1 MSDDKKKVLIIDD
14 DPYLSEAYRMKF
26 ETAGFNIEQAF
37 DGKSGFE
44 RAHSSSPDIILLDII
59 MPLNSGLE
67 TLEKLKGDPATK
79 GIPVL
84 TLTNFGSEEN
94 VKKAFELGAT
104 DFLMKY
110 RFTPEEVVEKVRKTI
125 SSASGSAA

>member
-1 MSDDKKKVLIIDD
+1 MNDAKKKVLIIDD

-26 ETAGFNIEQAF
+26 EVAGYSIDQAF

-44 RAHSSSPDIILLDII
+44 RAKNSRPDIILLDII
-59 MPLNSGLE
+59 MPLNGGLE
-67 TLEKLKGDPATK
+67 TLEKLKGDPETK
-79 GIPVL
+79 NIPVL

-94 VKKAFELGAT
+94 VKKSFELGAA

-110 RFTPEEVVEKVRKTI
+110 RFTPEEVVEKVKKTL
-125 SSASGSAA
+125 SSTAA

>member
-1 MSDDKKKVLIIDD
+1 MAKKVLIIDD
-14 DPYLSEAYRMKF
+14 DPYLSEAYRVKF
-26 ETAGFNIEQAF
+26 EVAGFSIEQAF

-44 RAHSSSPDIILLDII
+44 KAKSSHPDVILLDII

-67 TLEKLKGDPATK
+67 TLEKLKIDAETK
-79 GIPVL
+79 EIPVL

-94 VKKAFELGAT
+94 VKKSFELGAV

-110 RFTPEEVVEKVRKTI
+110 RFTPEEVVEKVKKVITPTT
-125 SSASGSAA
+125 A